1 MTKKGVNALN
11 NELIQKGTLA
21 KDASYKMAVISPTIK
36 NNALYAIADALEK
49 NSEQIIAANKIDIK
63 YATEKGTRQAM
74 IDRLTL
80 TKDRIS
86 GIAQGVRQVATLDD
100 PIGETIKMWRRPNG
114 LEIGQRRVPMGVI
127 AIIYEARPNVTV
139 DAAALC
145 LKTSNSCIL
154 RGGSEAINSNKM
166 LMQIM
171 QDAAYSE
178 GIPKGALNIIE
189 DTSRE
194 TATKLMQLNGY
205 VDMLIPRG
213 GAGLIRSVVE
223 NATVPVVETA
233 AGNCHIYVESTANL
247 DMALKI
253 VLNAK
258 VQRPSVCNAAETLLI
273 DKKICKEFVP
283 MVFKALKENNVEI
296 RADEECIKYYPG
308 VLNATDEDFYT
319 EYNDYIIS
327 AKAVDG
333 VDEAIAHINKYN
345 TGHSEAIITT
355 NYNAQC
361 KFLNEVD
368 AAAVYVN
375 ASTRFT
381 DGFEFGFG
389 AEIGISTQKMHA
401 RGPMGLEALTSVKY
415 VIYGDGQIRE

>member
-1 MTKKGVNALN
+1 MS
-11 NELIQKGTLA
+11 ELIEKGTLA
-21 KDASYKMAVISPTIK
+21 REASYKLVSVSTVTK
-36 NNALYAIADALEK
+36 DNALEAIAKALCEK
-49 NSEQIIAANKIDIK
+49 ADEIIEANKIDIENARK
-63 YATEKGTRQAM
+63 NGTREAM

-80 TKDRIS
+80 TRERIE
-86 GIAQGVRQVATLDD
+86 GIAEGVRQVKALSD
-100 PIGETIKMWRRPNG
+100 PIGEVTKMWKRPNG
-114 LEIGQRRVPMGVI
+114 LEIGQKRVPMGVI

-145 LKTSNSCIL
+145 LKTSNACIL
-154 RGGSEAINSNKM
+154 RGGSEAINSNKT
-166 LMQIM
+166 LMKIM
-171 QDAAYSE
+171 QDAAY
-178 GIPKGALNIIE
+178 GAGLPVGTLNIIE

-194 TATKLMQLNGY
+194 TATGLMKLNGY

-213 GAGLIRSVVE
+213 GKGLIRSVVE

-233 AGNCHIYVESTANL
+233 AGNCHVYVDGEADL
-247 DMALKI
+247 DMAEKI

-258 VQRPSVCNAAETLLI
+258 VQRPSVCNAAETLLV
-273 DKKICKEFVP
+273 DKKIANEFIP
-283 MVFKALKENNVEI
+283 RIFKALKEKNVEI
-296 RADEECIKYYPG
+296 RADETAKNIYG
-308 VLNATDEDFYT
+308 DVNSASDEDYFT
-319 EYNDYIIS
+319 EYNDYIIA
-327 AKAVDG
+327 AKVVDG

-345 TGHSEAIITT
+345 TKHSEAIVTT
-355 NYNAQC
+355 NYNNAQ

-415 VIYGDGQIRE
+415 IIYGDGQVRE

>member
-1 MTKKGVNALN
+1 MS
-11 NELIQKGTLA
+11 ELTEKCTLA
-21 KDASYKMAVISPTIK
+21 KEAAYKLVSVGTIIK
-36 NNALYAIADALEK
+36 NNALNAIAKALVDRADE
-49 NSEQIIAANKIDIK
+49 IIEANRIDIENAK
-63 YATEKGTRQAM
+63 KNGTRQAM

-80 TKDRIS
+80 TKERID
-86 GIAQGVRQVATLDD
+86 GMAEGVMQVCALND
-100 PIGETIKMWRRPNG
+100 PIGEVIKMWQRPNG
-114 LEIGQRRVPMGVI
+114 LLIGQKRVPMGVI

-145 LKTSNSCIL
+145 LKTSNACIL
-154 RGGSEAINSNKM
+154 RGGSEAINSNKA
-166 LMQIM
+166 LMKIM
-171 QDAAYSE
+171 QEAAYGTGLPVGS
-178 GIPKGALNIIE
+178 LNIIE

-194 TATKLMQLNGY
+194 TATGLMKMNGY
-205 VDMLIPRG
+205 VDLLIPRG
-213 GAGLIRSVVE
+213 GKGLIRSVVE

-233 AGNCHIYVESTANL
+233 AGNCHVYVDDSADL
-247 DMALKI
+247 QMAIDI

-273 DKKICKEFVP
+273 NSNIADEFIP
-283 MVFKALKENNVEI
+283 RIFTALKEQNVEI
-296 RADEECIKYYPG
+296 RADKKAREIFPDVSDVTEEDY
-308 VLNATDEDFYT
+308 YT
-319 EYNDYIIS
+319 EYNDYIL
-327 AKAVDG
+327 AVKVVEDI
-333 VDEAIAHINKYN
+333 DEAIAHINKYN
-345 TGHSEAIITT
+345 TKHSEAIITN
-355 NYNAQC
+355 NYENSQ

-401 RGPMGLEALTSVKY
+401 RGPMGLESLTSIKY